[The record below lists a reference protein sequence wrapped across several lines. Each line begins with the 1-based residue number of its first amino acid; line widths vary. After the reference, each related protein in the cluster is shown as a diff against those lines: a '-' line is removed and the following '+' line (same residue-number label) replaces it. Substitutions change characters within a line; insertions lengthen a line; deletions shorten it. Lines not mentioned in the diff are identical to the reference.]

1 MEWDF
6 GLVEYSKILLNNG
19 VTMLA
24 VANVEEA
31 EILREAGIQE
41 KILMLTP
48 TRNRSELKSL
58 IKNHI
63 ILTIGNAEE
72 LTIAKE
78 LAKKYNEEIEVQIKI
93 DTGFGRYG
101 FLYNKYEEIIE
112 LFKLNKM
119 VYISGMYTHFSKPI
133 DEKWTKKQFERF
145 LKVIEYVKKAG
156 YNPGMLHACESTAF
170 FKYKYMYL
178 NAVRI
183 GSAFQG
189 RTLIKG
195 TGLKKIGTFKTYIAE
210 IKNVPKGYN
219 ISYSNEYKTK
229 RNSKIAIIP
238 VGYMDGLN
246 RKNARDSF
254 SFKDNILSVLIEI
267 KKIFKDNKI
276 KVLINGKLYPVIG
289 RLGMYHCVI
298 DITGTD
304 IKENDEVTLNITPLQ
319 TNENIKRE
327 YI

>member
-1 MEWDF
+1 
-6 GLVEYSKILLNNG
+6 
-19 VTMLA
+19 MLA

-31 EILREAGIQE
+31 EALRQAGIQE

-48 TRNRSELKSL
+48 TRNKNEIKSL
-58 IKNHI
+58 IQNHI

-72 LTIAKE
+72 LALAKE
-78 LAKKYNEEIEVQIKI
+78 LAKKYDEKIEVQLKI

-101 FLYNKYEEIIE
+101 FLYNQIE
-112 LFKLNKM
+112 DILEVFKLNKM

-145 LKVIEYVKKAG
+145 LEVVEKVKKAG
-156 YNPGMLHACESTAF
+156 YNPGMLHTCESTAF
-170 FKYKYMYL
+170 FKYRYMYL

-189 RTLIKG
+189 RTLVKN
-195 TGLKKIGTFKTYIAE
+195 TGLKKIGTFKTTISE

-219 ISYSNEYKTK
+219 ISYSNEFKTK
-229 RNSKIAIIP
+229 KNTKIAIVP

-246 RKNARDSF
+246 RKNLRDSF
-254 SFKDNILSVLIEI
+254 SFKDNILSILIEI
-267 KKIFKDNKI
+267 KKLFKNNSLKAT
-276 KVLINGKLYPVIG
+276 INGKKYSIIG
-289 RLGMYHCVI
+289 RLGMYHAII
-298 DITGTD
+298 DITGSD
-304 IKENDEVTLNITPLQ
+304 IKENDEVILDIAPLQ
-319 TNENIKRE
+319 TNENVKRE